1 MHLNK
6 INFNSDI
13 AEKDHSFYESV
24 DMQLIDRISSA
35 NISCL
40 FHGGSKEVV
49 SKALSYCD
57 TKNVSIGAHVSF
69 FDRDNFGRA
78 QINWN
83 KQLIHEILKDQL
95 LFIHNLALEMSASVT
110 HIKLHGA
117 LSNMACVDQDLSSE
131 IVDFLKKNYP
141 SIILLAPALS
151 ELAKIGM
158 NCNIPTAL
166 EVFADRT
173 YEDDATLTPRSIKD
187 SLITDPNS
195 AREHVKAM
203 LIQGGIISRNGDTL
217 KTNIHSVC
225 VHSDTPNSVE
235 ILEQICILLRE
246 MKIKKAALTEF
257 F

>member
-1 MHLNK
+1 MNK

-40 FHGGSKEVV
+40 FHGGSNEVV

-83 KQLIHEILKDQL
+83 KQLIHEILNDQL
-95 LFIHNLALEMSASVT
+95 LFIHNLALEMSATVT

-117 LSNMACVDQDLSSE
+117 LSNMACVDQDLSAE
-131 IVDFLKKNYP
+131 IVGYLKKNYP
-141 SIILLAPALS
+141 SLILLAPALS
-151 ELAKIGM
+151 ELAKISFESDTA
-158 NCNIPTAL
+158 TAL

-173 YEDDATLTPRSIKD
+173 YEGNGTLTPRSVRG
-187 SLITDPNS
+187 SLITDPKS
-195 AREHVKAM
+195 ASEHVRAM
-203 LIQGGIISRNGDTL
+203 LIQKGIISRAGDTL
-217 KTNIHSVC
+217 KTDIHSIC
-225 VHSDTPNSVE
+225 VHSDTPNSIE
-235 ILEQICILLRE
+235 ISEQICILLEE
-246 MKIKKAALTEF
+246 MKIKQVTLPEF

>member
-24 DMQLIDRISSA
+24 DMQLIDKISSA

-49 SKALSYCD
+49 SKALNYCN

-69 FDRDNFGRA
+69 LDRDNFGRS

-83 KQLIHEILKDQL
+83 KQLIHEILNDQL
-95 LFIHNLALEMSASVT
+95 LFIHNLALEMSATVT

-117 LSNMACVDQDLSSE
+117 LSNMACVDQDLSAE
-131 IVDFLKKNYP
+131 IVGYLKKNYP
-141 SIILLAPALS
+141 SLILLAPALS

-158 NCNIPTAL
+158 NSNIPTAL
-166 EVFADRT
+166 EIFADRT
-173 YEDDATLTPRSIKD
+173 YEDDATLTPRSIND
-187 SLITDPNS
+187 SLITDPRS
-195 AREHVKAM
+195 AKEHVKAM

-217 KTNIHSVC
+217 KTNIDSVC

-235 ILEQICILLRE
+235 ISEQICILLHE
-246 MKIKKAALTEF
+246 MKIKKVALPEF